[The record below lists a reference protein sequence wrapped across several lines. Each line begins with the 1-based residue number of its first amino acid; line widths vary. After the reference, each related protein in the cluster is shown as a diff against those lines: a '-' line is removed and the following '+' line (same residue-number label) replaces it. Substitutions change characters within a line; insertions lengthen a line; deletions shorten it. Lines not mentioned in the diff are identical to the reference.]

1 MSRPLRSPRALA
13 WLLVLG
19 AALLGAAASA
29 ALQPPLGTPALRELL
44 AKHPGEVFLL
54 DVRTPGEWASGRLPG
69 SVLIPMNEVPAR
81 IAEIPSGKK
90 VVVVCASGARSAAVA
105 RFLDQRGYPWVANYA
120 GGVFEWSRMGLPLVR

>member
-1 MSRPLRSPRALA
+1 MYGLLRAPRALV

-19 AALLGAAASA
+19 AALLAADAPA
-29 ALQPPLGTPALRELL
+29 ALQPPLGTPALQALL

-54 DVRTPGEWASGRLPG
+54 DVRTPGEWTSGRLPG
-69 SVLIPMNEVPAR
+69 SVLIPMNQVPSR
-81 IAEIPSGKK
+81 LSEIPPAKK

-120 GGVFEWSRMGLPLVR
+120 GGVFEWSRLGLPLAR

>member
-1 MSRPLRSPRALA
+1 MSRPPCAPRALVCF
-13 WLLVLG
+13 LVLG
-19 AALLGAAASA
+19 AALLSAVASA

-120 GGVFEWSRMGLPLVR
+120 GGVFEWSRLGLPLAR